1 MREVNVFGS
10 CSPASTS
17 MFICGMCWKSCA
29 APFNMPKPAAY
40 ADVFAHTLSLCFIT
54 VFHSSRLADLQG
66 LEICRL
72 WVLFHCFEMHV
83 YTCIYLAHCMHFAVI
98 NLFFFWPLRYCQF
111 FGQDEFCHYNM
122 FNHHFFDDEVKTN
135 LLWRQMWSLLYVLKN
150 HDMLLCRK
158 RSRFFKAFCMRRE
171 EPR

>member
-1 MREVNVFGS
+1 
-10 CSPASTS
+10 
-17 MFICGMCWKSCA
+17 
-29 APFNMPKPAAY
+29 MPKPAAY

-98 NLFFFWPLRYCQF
+98 NLFFF
-111 FGQDEFCHYNM
+111 
-122 FNHHFFDDEVKTN
+122 FD
-135 LLWRQMWSLLYVLKN
+135 LLGTASFLVRMSSASIICSTITSL
-150 HDMLLCRK
+150 M
-158 RSRFFKAFCMRRE
+158 MR
-171 EPR
+171 